1 MSAFTRF
8 LHPIPAARRSYS
20 SFFSKPGGG
29 RYFTSHKPAKPVVAV
44 NNTKEQPASPPDA
57 ADTPPAQSN
66 ASGSV
71 PNALNPDDTASLP
84 SVASPPRSAT
94 LVPLAAEA
102 VRHPEG
108 LPAHPILEPKA
119 LQLHQFFSMHRPLL
133 LIADPSSILNSPHPA
148 HPLFPRLSYEA
159 HSRLPD
165 SILAT
170 HEAIPVD
177 SDAEAARQL
186 TRALTITR
194 AGATISWD
202 NTLRRLGMDMD
213 TAARELR
220 AREWDQEWEDILAD
234 STKQVLAEQ
243 QLLAES
249 MHRILTDSTKRK
261 RRKKMKKHKLRKRRK
276 LTRAER
282 LKLK

>member
-44 NNTKEQPASPPDA
+44 NNTKEQPVSPPDA
-57 ADTPPAQSN
+57 ADTPAAQST

-84 SVASPPRSAT
+84 SVASPPRLAT

-108 LPAHPILEPKA
+108 LPAHPTLEPEA

-133 LIADPSSILNSPHPA
+133 LLADPPSILRSPHPA
-148 HPLFPRLSYEA
+148 QPLFPRPSYEA

-165 SILAT
+165 SILGNP
-170 HEAIPVD
+170 HEPMEPPVD

-202 NTLRRLGMDMD
+202 NTLRRLGMDVD
-213 TAARELR
+213 LAARDLR

-234 STKQVLAEQ
+234 STKQILAEQ
-243 QLLAES
+243 QILAES
-249 MHRILTDSTKRK
+249 MHQILTDSTKRK
-261 RRKKMKKHKLRKRRK
+261 RRKKMKKHKYARIFQIFLF
-276 LTRAER
+276 L
-282 LKLK
+282 

>member
-1 MSAFTRF
+1 MSAFARF

-57 ADTPPAQSN
+57 ADSPPAQSGPT
-66 ASGSV
+66 GSA
-71 PNALNPDDTASLP
+71 PNPLNPDDTPAMP
-84 SVASPPRSAT
+84 SVASPPRLPT
-94 LVPLAAEA
+94 LVPLAA

-108 LPAHPILEPKA
+108 LPTHPMLEPEVF
-119 LQLHQFFSMHRPLL
+119 QLHQFFSIHRPLL
-133 LIADPSSILNSPHPA
+133 LLADPTSILRSPHPA
-148 HPLFPRLSYEA
+148 QPLFPRQGYES
-159 HSRLPD
+159 HSRLPE
-165 SILAT
+165 SPVGGSPAAMEL
-170 HEAIPVD
+170 PVD

-186 TRALTITR
+186 TRALTMTR
-194 AGATISWD
+194 AGATTSWE
-202 NTLRRLGMDMD
+202 NTLRRLGMDVDM
-213 TAARELR
+213 AAADLR
-220 AREWDQEWEDILAD
+220 AVEWDQEWEDILAE
-234 STKQVLAEQ
+234 STGQDIRA
-243 QLLAES
+243 
-249 MHRILTDSTKRK
+249 DSTKRK